1 MIGVQIIDN
10 YCDKIV
16 ACLKSAAQ
24 GCLNTRSSGSNYSK
38 YVIPGW
44 NKRVYLFQL
53 VIPPVGVPSNFLGLA
68 TALIG

>member
-44 NKRVYLFQL
+44 NKRV
-53 VIPPVGVPSNFLGLA
+53 GLKD
-68 TALIG
+68 LK